1 MAKLSAK
8 DGIMLIDGYNYS
20 TYIADY
26 EYQIAVDPIE
36 VTGLGDG
43 SHNFIPGQKV
53 AKLSANGYWENATIS
68 TVMST
73 PLENKLV
80 TLMPVGYALG
90 NPTLSM
96 PFMQGNFNP
105 TGSPS
110 TAITLGALEF
120 FSSGDNAGVED
131 GYALAH
137 GTITDTTTGTGFVDP
152 TNDAVT
158 AICAG
163 ALHIWT
169 ACAED
174 TYVVTI
180 EHSTAL
186 ASGYA
191 TLLTFTTLNG
201 SAVGSERITKVSGTI
216 NKYRRVVATRTGS
229 ADDDFGFSVH
239 FWHAG

>member
-8 DGIMLIDGYNYS
+8 DGVMLIDGYNYS

-26 EYQIAVDPIE
+26 EYQIAVDPVE

-43 SHNFIPGQKV
+43 SHNFIPGQKI
-53 AKLSANGYWENATIS
+53 AKLSANAYWDNDTIS
-68 TVMST
+68 TVMSA

-80 TLMPVGYALG
+80 TLMPMGYALG

-110 TAITLGALEF
+110 TAITLGAIEF
-120 FSSGDNAGVED
+120 LSSGNNAGVED

-137 GTITDTTTGTGFVDP
+137 GTITETTTSTGFVDP
-152 TNDAVT
+152 SDAAAT

-169 ACAED
+169 ACAAD

-191 TLLTFTTLNG
+191 TLLTFTLDG
-201 SAVGSERITKVSGTI
+201 SAVGSERITKASGTV